1 LKLST
6 KGRYGL
12 RALADLAINS
22 NGSPVSV
29 ASIASRQNIS
39 GNYLES
45 IFSTLKKAGIVRSTK
60 GVNGGYALKESAD
73 CICIGDVLRTLEG
86 DLSIIDSDSIE
97 KESGAKTLRMCIEEN
112 VWNVVS
118 SRIEDVVDST
128 TLKDIIEN

>member
-29 ASIASRQNIS
+29 ASIADRQHIS

-60 GVNGGYALKESAD
+60 GVNGGYALKESAEL
-73 CICIGDVLRTLEG
+73 ICIGDVLRILEG
-86 DLSIIDSDSIE
+86 DMSIIDSDEIGHVPGTKS
-97 KESGAKTLRMCIEEN
+97 LRMYIEEN

-118 SRIEDVVDST
+118 TRIENVVNST